1 MRRPCVVE
9 GCDQP
14 YNCRD
19 MCKAHYSRWLRHGDP
34 DLLLCRSQGA
44 LRAELDAAA
53 ADPSE
58 GPCVILD
65 GLKSR
70 ASYMLEGKSM
80 RASRVVW
87 ILANGDPGP
96 LFVLHTC
103 GNGVGN
109 CIRLAHLYL
118 GTPADNSADMVRDGH
133 STRGSRHRLAKLDE
147 EKVASIRRLL
157 ADGHSHRAIAD
168 EFGVSKAT
176 VTAIS
181 TRQTWA
187 WSGSE

>member
-1 MRRPCVVE
+1 MSTCSVD
-9 GCDQP
+9 GCAKP
-14 YNCRD
+14 SKSRA

-34 DLLLCRSQGA
+34 DVLMCRSQGA
-44 LRAELDAAA
+44 LRAELEAAA
-53 ADPSE
+53 ADRSE
-58 GPCVILD
+58 GPCVVLD
-65 GLKSR
+65 GFATR
-70 ASYMLEGKSM
+70 ATYMLDGRSM
-80 RASRVVW
+80 RASRAVW

-103 GNGVGN
+103 GNGMGN

-133 STRGSRHRLAKLDE
+133 STRGSRHRLAKLSE
-147 EKVASIRRLL
+147 EHVTSIRLL
-157 ADGHSHRAIAD
+157 LSEGRSHRSIAD

-187 WSGSE
+187 WVGGE